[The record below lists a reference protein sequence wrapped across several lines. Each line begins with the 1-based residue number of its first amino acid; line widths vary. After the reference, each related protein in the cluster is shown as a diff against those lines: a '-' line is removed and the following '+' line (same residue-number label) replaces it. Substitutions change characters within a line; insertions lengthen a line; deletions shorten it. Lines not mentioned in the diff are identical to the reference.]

1 MARWLILGFVMAG
14 LIGASAAL
22 LLATE
27 RGNQTRHF
35 VRSRAE
41 PAMSKMRHAATR
53 LAKRGQAASSGLDG
67 QEAPDDPT
75 RAPEVYRYQ

>member
-1 MARWLILGFVMAG
+1 MAG

-27 RGNQTRHF
+27 RGNQTRHL

-41 PAMSKMRHAATR
+41 PAMNKVRSRAEPAMNKMRHAAGR
-53 LAKRGQAASSGLDG
+53 LAKRGASGGPDG
-67 QEAPDDPT
+67 QQEPDDPT
-75 RAPEVYRYQ
+75 RVPEVYRYQ